1 MSGDR
6 AVVECRDYCEENG
19 CNIGLRT
26 ESEAWSLALT
36 LASLYLVLH

>member
-6 AVVECRDYCEENG
+6 AVVECRDYCEDHG
-19 CNIGLRT
+19 CNIGPRT
-26 ESEAWSLALT
+26 EGGALSLALT